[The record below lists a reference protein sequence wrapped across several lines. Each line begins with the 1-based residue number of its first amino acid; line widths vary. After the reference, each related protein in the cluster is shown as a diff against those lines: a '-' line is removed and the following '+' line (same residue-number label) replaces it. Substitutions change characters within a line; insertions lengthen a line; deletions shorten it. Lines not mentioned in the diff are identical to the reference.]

1 MILLPSPSRGTHLNW
16 NVRNVVRR
24 SAQDCAVSNSS
35 IVHREI
41 CGDQVLGQPASA
53 LHHGSNGRAFELRHQ
68 SLDTLHVDCTA
79 GRSLK
84 RIGPEV
90 LGEIQKSY
98 DDCWVEVIHLGQ
110 DLLPDVVIERR
121 SLADTNRP
129 TQMNE
134 LGLQRGLCQ
143 MNLSKGPGIALS
155 APIYLW
161 QYAHSQSDD
170 NRNARSNCGRPAG
183 SFCSPHSRNT
193 KDCGG
198 QRAASAEADWSQ
210 KPRAH
215 HMFAGEAPQ
224 LFHCYPP
231 IPFRS

>member
-1 MILLPSPSRGTHLNW
+1 MILLPSPSRDTHLNW

-35 IVHREI
+35 VVHGEI
-41 CGDQVLGQPASA
+41 CGDQVLGKPASA
-53 LHHGSNGRAFELRHQ
+53 LHHDSNGRAFELRHQ
-68 SLDTLHVDCTA
+68 SLDTLHVDCTP

-84 RIGPEV
+84 RIGPEM
-90 LGEIQKSY
+90 LGKIQKSC
-98 DDCWVEVIHLGQ
+98 DDWWVEVLKLGQ
-110 DLLPDVVIERR
+110 DLLPDVVVELS
-121 SLADTNRP
+121 SLTYTNRP
-129 TQMNE
+129 AEMNK

-143 MNLSKGPGIALS
+143 MKLSKGPRIALS

-161 QYAHSQSDD
+161 QYPHSQGDH
-170 NRNARSNCGRPAG
+170 NRNARGNCGRPAS

-198 QRAASAEADWSQ
+198 QRAASAEAEWDQ

-215 HMFAGEAPQ
+215 HMFGGEAPQ
-224 LFHCYPP
+224 LFHC
-231 IPFRS
+231 